1 MGKASRTKQDG
12 DRRARIAAQREA
24 ERRAE
29 QRKRIYLAGGSI
41 LVVAIVVIALV
52 LVKLNSGG
60 GTAAAA
66 SNGPTGAALT
76 TLTKQ
81 VDRRA
86 APASPT
92 RSRAAASTRA
102 CSSPRRPAP
111 MSVSA
116 SGDPASYFA
125 TVNGTP
131 LTSGGKPEVLYIGAE
146 YCPYCAAQRWA
157 MVNALSRFGTF
168 TGLTTTH
175 SSSTDADPN
184 TPTWTF
190 YKSTYKSNYIN
201 FTSVEETT
209 NDRQGNS
216 SSTSAPYVTLQ
227 TPTSAEAALGQ
238 AYDPGTGNGGAIPFI
253 DLGNKYVQVGNLSPL
268 SPTLLTGKSWAQVGA
283 AMNDPSSS
291 LGKAIDRQ
299 RELHDRGHLQADQQP
314 AGDGL
319 HADDSDAGSQP
330 RQLGL
335 RRTVTERSLETAAM
349 ANSKASSGPSAANG
363 RRPAAQR
370 PGAERAV
377 SATPTSAEA
386 RRPSRRPIRAGEESS
401 RSRRHGPRASPCG
414 SSS

>member
-24 ERRAE
+24 ERRAA

-52 LVKLNSGG
+52 LVKLNSGS

-66 SNGPTGAALT
+66 SNGPTGAALAT
-76 TLTKQ
+76 VTKQ
-81 VDRRA
+81 VEDV
-86 APASPT
+86 PASVTDQVAGGGVDKSLFISTPT
-92 RSRAAASTRA
+92 SADVSQ
-102 CSSPRRPAP
+102 
-111 MSVSA
+111 VSA
-116 SGDPASYFA
+116 SGQSYFA
-125 TVNGTP
+125 TVSGTP
-131 LTSGGKPEVLYIGAE
+131 LTSGGKPEVLYMGAE
-146 YCPYCAAQRWA
+146 YCPFCAAQRWA

-209 NDRQGNS
+209 NARIGNS
-216 SSTSAPYVTLQ
+216 TSTSVNYVTLQ
-227 TPTSAEAALGQ
+227 TPTSAQAALGQ

-268 SPTLLTGKSWAQVGA
+268 SPTLLAGKSWSQVGA

-291 LGKAIDRQ
+291 LGKAIIGNANYMTAAICK
-299 RELHDRGHLQADQQP
+299 LTNNQP
-314 AGDGL
+314 TTACTPTI
-319 HADDSDAGSQP
+319 Q
-330 RQLGL
+330 
-335 RRTVTERSLETAAM
+335 TLET
-349 ANSKASSGPSAANG
+349 SLAS
-363 RRPAAQR
+363 
-370 PGAERAV
+370 
-377 SATPTSAEA
+377 
-386 RRPSRRPIRAGEESS
+386 
-401 RSRRHGPRASPCG
+401 
-414 SSS
+414 

>member
-24 ERRAE
+24 ERRAA

-41 LVVAIVVIALV
+41 LVVAIVVVALV

-66 SNGPTGAALT
+66 SNGPTGAALS

-81 VDRRA
+81 VENVPSSVTDQVAGGGVDKSLFISTPTSA
-86 APASPT
+86 AVSQ
-92 RSRAAASTRA
+92 
-102 CSSPRRPAP
+102 
-111 MSVSA
+111 VSA
-116 SGDPASYFA
+116 TGQSYFA
-125 TVNGTP
+125 TVSGTA
-131 LTSGGKPEVLYIGAE
+131 LTSGGKPEVLYMGAE

-168 TGLTTTH
+168 SGLTTTH
-175 SSSTDADPN
+175 SSSTDAYPN

-190 YKSTYKSNYIN
+190 YKSTYKSNYVN

-209 NDRQGNS
+209 NERQGNS
-216 SSTSAPYVTLQ
+216 SSTSVPYVTLQ

-268 SPTLLTGKSWAQVGA
+268 SPSLLAGQSWSQVGA

-291 LGKAIDRQ
+291 LGKAIIGNANYMTAGICK
-299 RELHDRGHLQADQQP
+299 LTNNLP
-314 AGDGL
+314 AT
-319 HADDSDAGSQP
+319 ACTPTIQ
-330 RQLGL
+330 
-335 RRTVTERSLETAAM
+335 TLET
-349 ANSKASSGPSAANG
+349 SLAS
-363 RRPAAQR
+363 
-370 PGAERAV
+370 
-377 SATPTSAEA
+377 
-386 RRPSRRPIRAGEESS
+386 
-401 RSRRHGPRASPCG
+401 
-414 SSS
+414 